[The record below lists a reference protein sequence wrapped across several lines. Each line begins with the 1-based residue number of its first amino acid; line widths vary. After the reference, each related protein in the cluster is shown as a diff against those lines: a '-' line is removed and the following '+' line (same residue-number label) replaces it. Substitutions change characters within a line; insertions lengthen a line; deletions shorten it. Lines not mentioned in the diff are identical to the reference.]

1 MQDFNNLAVAYSIDL
16 LEASLSSHEKKATKR
31 KSDNIFLSFGI
42 VNYEDRFCLIFE
54 TKTITNIDL
63 IIVKL
68 IKSIPNWV
76 KLLLYLRNIIANIFG
91 LKTGEIGNIFD
102 NPETINL
109 KHNQSIGDIFILLKD
124 KYHLIIELKDK
135 HLDFRFSVL
144 ICKDK
149 GLTKIYLTTIVKIN
163 NFFGKLYFFII
174 TPFHRLIIKNI
185 LKNLCNEI

>member
-1 MQDFNNLAVAYSIDL
+1 MGNIQIIEEFIP
-16 LEASLSSHEKKATKR
+16 

-144 ICKDK
+144 ICKEK